1 MNRPSILSNHRELQN
16 RSILGVL
23 LLGHMVNDWV
33 FGALWLLAPAIAVS
47 MGLGPVEIGLL
58 LTINV
63 LASGLVYVPAGMLA
77 DRMSNQGF
85 LLFITFWW
93 VAVGY
98 LCASLASG
106 FWVITLLLAFGTMGD
121 AFWHPVATGILVKKM
136 PQNRAQALGIHAL
149 GGSVGAEVLGPL
161 TAGFLLGF
169 FDWRVSLQILLL
181 PAVLTGFAF
190 IFVVGKI
197 NTRADSRISLSGFM
211 ALLKDWMQPR
221 GLGMMAMM
229 VFYNMSLFAM
239 LAMTP
244 LTLQN
249 NYQISPFLS
258 GVIFA
263 GTLVT
268 GAAFQPHTGKVSDKI
283 GRKPVILL
291 FTVTGAAFAFLA
303 GMVSSFWPFVLCLVI
318 SVSLLTAVRPAIL
331 AAAVEYSGRSES
343 TTMGLVFAVLDGVGS
358 LGALIAG
365 LAGEQDLSYAYLL
378 AGGLAVAS
386 VGATAMLRF
395 AHSKAP
401 G

>member
-1 MNRPSILSNHRELQN
+1 MNRVSAMSKKKELKN

-58 LTINV
+58 LTVNV
-63 LASGLVYVPAGMLA
+63 LAAGLVYVPAGLIA
-77 DRMSNQGF
+77 DRMSNQGL

-93 VAVGY
+93 VAIGY
-98 LCASLASG
+98 FCASFASG
-106 FWVITLLLAFGTMGD
+106 FWVITLLLAFGSMGD
-121 AFWHPVATGILVKKM
+121 AFWHPVATGVLVKKM

-149 GGSVGAEVLGPL
+149 GGSIGAEVLGPL
-161 TAGFLLGF
+161 AAGFLLGF
-169 FDWRVSLQILLL
+169 FDWRVSLQILVL
-181 PAVLTGFAF
+181 PAVLMGFAF
-190 IFVVGKI
+190 ILVVGKI
-197 NTRADSRISLSGFM
+197 NTRADSRVSLADFM
-211 ALLKDWMQPR
+211 ALLKEWMYPR

-244 LTLQN
+244 LALQE
-249 NYQISPFLS
+249 NYQFSPFLS

-263 GTLVT
+263 GTLVM
-268 GAAFQPHTGKVSDKI
+268 GAAFQPYTGKVSDRI
-283 GRKPVILL
+283 GRKPVILF
-291 FTVTGAAFAFLA
+291 FTITAAVFAFLA
-303 GMVSSFWPFVLCLVI
+303 GVFSSLWLFVLCLVVAI
-318 SVSLLTAVRPAIL
+318 SLLTAVRPAIL
-331 AAAVEYSGRSES
+331 AAAVEYSGKSES
-343 TTMGLVFAVLDGVGS
+343 TTMGLVFAVLDGIGS

-365 LAGEQDLSYAYLL
+365 FAGELDLSYAYLL
-378 AGGLAVAS
+378 AGVLAMAS

-395 AHSKAP
+395 AGSKAP